1 MTGSFFLGNNA
12 YSISWQETNATV
24 NSIFYNFMSNHT
36 YALTGSAKGWGM
48 EANFS
53 FTHIYNFFPTKNDF
67 RNAP

>member
-48 EANFS
+48 EANFF